1 MVTILVCLKPIR
13 SSCLPNGQEAMNEIC
28 MNPYDIPALMN
39 VIRLKKEI
47 PNCRVVCVSMGVE
60 GAKAMLN
67 RCVALGADQTIL
79 LNDSKFAG
87 SDTYATSY
95 ILSEVIKKVG
105 KVDIVVCG
113 EKSLDGETGQ
123 VPIELATRLKMIYL
137 PHIEQM
143 VSVNGDYAIVQT
155 LYDDILEKSRV
166 CLPFVAVFC
175 GFDLAEPP
183 CSLILLKRARQNQP
197 IQWNSEDLDIDEL
210 EIGQVGSKTKVV
222 SVINVKRNNKAN
234 YVQGSVEEKCMY
246 LHNIM
251 INNLDYI

>member
-1 MVTILVCLKPIR
+1 MVTILVCLKPVR
-13 SSCLPNGQEAMNEIC
+13 ESCLSNGQGAMNEIR

-39 VIRLKKEI
+39 VLKLKKEI
-47 PNCRVVCVSMGVE
+47 PNCHVLCVSMGVE
-60 GAKAMLN
+60 GTKTILN
-67 RCVALGADQTIL
+67 RCAALGADQTIL

-113 EKSLDGETGQ
+113 AKSLDGETGQ

-143 VSVNGDYAIVQT
+143 VSVNSDYAIVQA
-155 LYDDILEKSRV
+155 LHDDILEKSRV
-166 CLPFVAVFC
+166 RLPFVAVFD
-175 GFDLAEPP
+175 GFELAEPS
-183 CSLILLKRARQNQP
+183 CSLTLLKRARQNQP

-222 SVINVKRNNKAN
+222 SVINTKRNNKAH

-246 LHNIM
+246 LHSILT
-251 INNLDYI
+251 NNSGCI